1 MCYCSTMIT
10 FGQHKFPNLATGEQC
25 AWEPTVRFVCL
36 DRRVMIAA
44 RTRVEGKWAA
54 YCKNVPGMK
63 HEVEVEV
70 VLEHGTK
77 VSEAVARVLFP
88 DFEEVPYAK

>member
-1 MCYCSTMIT
+1 MIT
-10 FGQHKFPNLATGEQC
+10 IGRHKFPDLAAGEQC
-25 AWEPTVRFVCL
+25 AWESTVRFVCL

-44 RTRVEGKWAA
+44 RTRVEGTWAA

-63 HEVEVEV
+63 HEDEVEA

-77 VSEAVARVLFP
+77 VPEAVARVLFP